1 MSCSKDDCDLDHI
14 DKLQGLPALKAGT
27 FPEEDL
33 TLNVGE
39 QYVYAPK
46 ASSPLDIYYQW
57 YQNGED
63 MSTDPSFT
71 FNAEHPG
78 RSKVILELSNDLG
91 KVTLENKVM
100 DSGSGLLQRMSDYQ

>member
-1 MSCSKDDCDLDHI
+1 MSCSKDDCDLEHI
-14 DKLQGLPALKAGT
+14 DKLQGLPALKTGT

-39 QYVYAPK
+39 QYVYPPK

-63 MSTDPSFT
+63 MSTDP
-71 FNAEHPG
+71 AIH
-78 RSKVILELSNDLG
+78 I
-91 KVTLENKVM
+91 
-100 DSGSGLLQRMSDYQ
+100 QRRTSRPFQSYFRTQQ